1 MINFQEII
9 KNSLSNLYEAMW
21 PLLLIIA
28 CIALIG
34 FYMRHEVSYSNRQRR
49 KLENSLI
56 SFIVVPI
63 LATLGYLIVNQYF
76 IVLFFLILFS
86 ILFVLYCIGLFDN
99 YICL

>member
-21 PLLLIIA
+21 PLLLIMV
-28 CIALIG
+28 CIAVIG

-49 KLENSLI
+49 KLKNSLI

-63 LATLGYLIVNQYF
+63 LATLVYLIINGYF
-76 IVLFFLILFS
+76 VILFFLILLF
-86 ILFVLYCIGLFDN
+86 ILYILYKIGLFDN
-99 YICL
+99 LVW

>member
-9 KNSLSNLYEAMW
+9 KNSLSNLYEAIW

-28 CIALIG
+28 CIAIIG

-56 SFIVVPI
+56 SFIIVPI
-63 LATLGYLIVNQYF
+63 LATLAYLIINGYF
-76 IVLFFLILFS
+76 VVLFFLILFS
-86 ILFVLYCIGLFDN
+86 ILFVLYRIGLFDS
-99 YICL
+99 YI

>member
-28 CIALIG
+28 CIAVIG
-34 FYMRHEVSYSNRQRR
+34 FYMRHEVFYSNRQRR
-49 KLENSLI
+49 KLENLLI

-63 LATLGYLIVNQYF
+63 LATFVYLIVNGYF
-76 IVLFFLILFS
+76 VVLFFLILLF
-86 ILFVLYCIGLFDN
+86 ILYILYKIGLFDN
-99 YICL
+99 FVL

>member
-28 CIALIG
+28 CIAVIG

-56 SFIVVPI
+56 GFMVVPI
-63 LATLGYLIVNQYF
+63 FSTLVYLIINGHFV
-76 IVLFFLILFS
+76 VLFFLILLF
-86 ILFVLYCIGLFDN
+86 ILYILYKIGLFDN
-99 YICL
+99 VVW

>member
-9 KNSLSNLYEAMW
+9 KNSLSNLYEAIW

-34 FYMRHEVSYSNRQRR
+34 FYMRHEVLYSNRQRR

-56 SFIVVPI
+56 SFIVLPI
-63 LATLGYLIVNQYF
+63 LATLAYLIINGYF
-76 IVLFFLILFS
+76 VVLFFIILFS
-86 ILFVLYCIGLFDN
+86 ILFVLYKIGLFDN
-99 YICL
+99 YIR